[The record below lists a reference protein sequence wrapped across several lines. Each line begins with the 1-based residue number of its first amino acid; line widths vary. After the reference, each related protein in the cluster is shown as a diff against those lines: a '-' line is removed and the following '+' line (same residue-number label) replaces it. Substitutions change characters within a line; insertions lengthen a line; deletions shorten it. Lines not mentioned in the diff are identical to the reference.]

1 MKYQIKMMSNDVFE
15 ISEDTFHKLAGQ
27 TGLIHIKE
35 LDCIIN
41 LNSVTSIIPLEK
53 VVKTRVQLHD
63 GMIAIKKFGEWVC
76 ENNPSVKINLFY
88 YPELQDEKTRIES
101 VDENISKRLES
112 GCQTNYIKQPS
123 NGLEPVVFKPSK

>member
-15 ISEDTFHKLAGQ
+15 INEDTFHKLAGQ
-27 TGLIHIKE
+27 TGLIHLKE

-41 LNSVTSIIPLEK
+41 LSSVTSIIPLDK
-53 VVKTRVQLHD
+53 VIKTRVQLHD

-88 YPELQDEKTRIES
+88 YPELQDEKTRLEP
-101 VDENISKRLES
+101 DSKRLNGS
-112 GCQTNYIKQPS
+112 FIKQPS
-123 NGLEPVVFKPSK
+123 KGLEPVEFKPSK